1 MDARSTMSFYLWADK
16 GRSNFPSFLLQIP
29 TISLQFHPNLDK
41 IALKIQSLVN
51 ILCILRESSWVKQ
64 GGNYDFLDLF
74 FFKT

>member
-51 ILCILRESSWVKQ
+51 ILCHTQRVELGKT
-64 GGNYDFLDLF
+64 GGKL
-74 FFKT
+74 